1 MRGIHYSS
9 YLISLLIFAYVNIQ
23 WVLYDFSMINPQWM
37 WNLKLGNLWVSFGI
51 DGISFLFIYLTAL
64 LVPLC
69 MIFGWKSYE
78 NVELSVCLVS
88 IECMLLL
95 AFMVWDVLFFYIFFE
110 LILVPFFA
118 FIGILGY
125 RRRRIHAA
133 YLLFFY
139 TVFGSL
145 FLLLTL
151 VGLWLSTGT
160 TDLLLLRDIKWL
172 GNEEHILWWCMFL
185 SFAVK
190 VPMFPFHLWLPEAHV
205 EAPTEGSVLLA
216 GVLLKLGTYGML
228 RFLFSLFPEST
239 LYYSPVILG
248 ISCCGVIYSSLVTLR
263 QIDMKKIIAYSSVSH
278 MNMCMLGLFSG
289 DSVGLFGSFL
299 VMVGHGI
306 VSAALFFCVGI
317 YYVRTHTK
325 LLFYYSGLVYTMP
338 LGTTFW
344 FLFVLGNLSMPG
356 TSNFIG
362 EFLLVAGISNIKM
375 WLGVFALVCGIFF
388 GTIYNMWLF
397 NKMSFGIPYY
407 SVMNSSKD
415 INITELVILSILLFY
430 MLWMGIYPRTW
441 IDVSYYA
448 LINGSTIS

>member
-1 MRGIHYSS
+1 M
-9 YLISLLIFAYVNIQ
+9 LFLNKFVLFISLLIFALVNGI
-23 WVLYDFSMINPQWM
+23 WIFFDLFSVSPQWM
-37 WNLKLGNLWVSFGI
+37 WNCKFGDFWVTFGI
-51 DGISFLFIYLTAL
+51 DAVSFLFVYLTAL

-69 MIFGWKSYE
+69 LLFGWNNNNS
-78 NVELSVCLVS
+78 VESSISLLS
-88 IECMLLL
+88 IELLL
-95 AFMVWDVLFFYIFFE
+95 LCAFLVWDVLFFYIFFE
-110 LILVPFFA
+110 LILVPFFV

-125 RRRRIHAA
+125 RKRRIHAA

-151 VGLWLSTGT
+151 VGLWLSTGS
-160 TDLLLLRDIKWL
+160 TDLLLLRNVIWT
-172 GNEEHILWWCMFL
+172 GVEENVLWWCMFL

-216 GVLLKLGTYGML
+216 GVMLKLGTYGFI
-228 RFLFSLFPEST
+228 RFLFSIFPDATLFF
-239 LYYSPVILG
+239 SPLVLG
-248 ISCCGVIYSSLVTLR
+248 ISACGVIYSSLVTLR
-263 QIDMKKIIAYSSVSH
+263 QIDIKKIIAYSSVSH

-289 DSVGLFGSFL
+289 DSLSILGSFL
-299 VMVGHGI
+299 VMVAHGI
-306 VSAALFFCVGI
+306 VSSALFFCVGV
-317 YYVRTHTK
+317 YYIRTQTK

-356 TSNFIG
+356 TSNFVG
-362 EFLLVAGISNIKM
+362 EFLLVSGISYNQM
-375 WLGVFALVCGIFF
+375 WFAVAALVSGIFF

-407 SVMNSSKD
+407 SLMNSTRD
-415 INITELVILSILLFY
+415 LNLLEFSILLVLVFY
-430 MLWMGIYPRTW
+430 MLWMGIYPRAW
-441 IDVSYYA
+441 IDMSYYV
-448 LINGSTIS
+448 LIDGCTIS